1 MTGPGL
7 WIRIR
12 HRFGPR
18 LTEWLVATQTFL
30 WGFALL
36 LPSETFSTA
45 PTWDFFEAIAHENVW
60 GWLMLGLGLARLIGL
75 WVNGTRPKVTPWIRV
90 VSAFLG
96 FLVFI
101 GISYGFAASG
111 VVGTWIAIY
120 PAIAICEL
128 INMRRAATDVGES
141 YA

>member
-18 LTEWLVATQTFL
+18 LTEWLVATQTAL

-36 LPSETFSTA
+36 LPGSTFETS
-45 PTWDFFEAIAHENVW
+45 PTWDFFAALMGENAW
-60 GWLMLGLGLARLIGL
+60 GWLMLALGSARLLGLWI
-75 WVNGTRPKVTPWIRV
+75 NGTRPRVTPWIRV
-90 VSAFLG
+90 VSAAVG
-96 FLVFI
+96 FLIFT
-101 GISYGFAASG
+101 GLSYGFAASG
-111 VVGTWIAIY
+111 VIGTWIAIY
-120 PAIAICEL
+120 PAIAVVEL
-128 INMRRAATDVGES
+128 INARRAATDVGEG